1 MLKEVFKKFDKWIEG
16 ENTERDATGA
26 QKLKCDVY
34 IIGQTALLEAKL
46 QIQLAATMDVDLFRQ
61 LHGPMREKLDVLF
74 AQYGKKI
81 DPVGHEA
88 WMPIETQFDLLFS
101 GKFASCF
108 IAKPEYILI
117 SKAKKAP
124 IKNKNLIIEYIG
136 NKPSKLFFD
145 LAKKYEVRLEDF
157 LK

>member
-1 MLKEVFKKFDKWIEG
+1 
-16 ENTERDATGA
+16 
-26 QKLKCDVY
+26 
-34 IIGQTALLEAKL
+34 
-46 QIQLAATMDVDLFRQ
+46 
-61 LHGPMREKLDVLF
+61 
-74 AQYGKKI
+74 
-81 DPVGHEA
+81 
-88 WMPIETQFDLLFS
+88 
-101 GKFASCF
+101 
-108 IAKPEYILI
+108 LI